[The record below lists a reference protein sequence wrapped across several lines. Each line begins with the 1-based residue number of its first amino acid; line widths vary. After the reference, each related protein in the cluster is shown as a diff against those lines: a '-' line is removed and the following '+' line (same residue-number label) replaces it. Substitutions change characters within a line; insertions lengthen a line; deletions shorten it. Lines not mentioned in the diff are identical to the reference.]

1 MKNKSSERLKNYL
14 LFKVYATDEEMEEV
28 LPFAGLIILVLAAAY
43 GIARLSLGYKTMRL
57 GKHFTLDEFTQSQTA
72 ARKGLTIFPRPKPSP
87 TSKPWC

>member
-43 GIARLSLGYKTMRL
+43 GIARLFS
-57 GKHFTLDEFTQSQTA
+57 
-72 ARKGLTIFPRPKPSP
+72 
-87 TSKPWC
+87 WV